1 MAQHKMVIVDGIRYR
16 AEEAPKGAKATED
29 RERVSTNPLAGQAQV
44 IDTSKTRRGR
54 RSKGADKAP
63 EGTEGADKAP
73 EGTEGADKAPE
84 GDGDGDGDTSA
95 DDTGKE

>member
-16 AEEAPKGAKATED
+16 AEEAPEGAKATED

-54 RSKGADKAP
+54 RGAAKAEAETRTEAEAAADASDDK
-63 EGTEGADKAP
+63 E
-73 EGTEGADKAPE
+73 
-84 GDGDGDGDTSA
+84 
-95 DDTGKE
+95 

>member
-1 MAQHKMVIVDGIRYR
+1 MAQHKMVIVDGVRYR
-16 AEEAPKGAKATED
+16 PEDVPEGAKGTED

-44 IDTSKTRRGR
+44 IDTSKSRRGR

-63 EGTEGADKAP
+63 EGTDKAP
-73 EGTEGADKAPE
+73 EGADKAPE
-84 GDGDGDGDTSA
+84 GDGDGDGDTGA

>member
-73 EGTEGADKAPE
+73 EG
-84 GDGDGDGDTSA
+84 DGDGDGDTSA